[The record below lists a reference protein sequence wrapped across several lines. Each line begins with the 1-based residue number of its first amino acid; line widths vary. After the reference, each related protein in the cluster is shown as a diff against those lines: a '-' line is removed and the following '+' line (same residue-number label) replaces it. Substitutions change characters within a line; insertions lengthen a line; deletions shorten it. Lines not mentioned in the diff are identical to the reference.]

1 MQSSPEPGRGA
12 VLLDANVLSRLA
24 HIRRSDILVTS
35 SGWSRRR
42 PAAPASRRPG
52 LRDDLIPTRSW
63 SVAEM
68 KQTRQAKALRK
79 PVQEPTPGARPPSR
93 PTRTGDDG
101 RPTEPRNVP
110 FPVAR
115 PRAEAALTDAA
126 AYVAAIRAAFLEEA
140 HLRARELAAEGHQ
153 CFPDDPELARYACV
167 LAPPKVLRADLPPDP
182 SGTLDILWLREHVDE
197 YRGQWIALKD
207 GQLVAHAPSVREL
220 KEKLPSL
227 KDLFLTGIAP

>member
-1 MQSSPEPGRGA
+1 
-12 VLLDANVLSRLA
+12 
-24 HIRRSDILVTS
+24 
-35 SGWSRRR
+35 
-42 PAAPASRRPG
+42 
-52 LRDDLIPTRSW
+52 
-63 SVAEM
+63 M

-153 CFPDDPELARYACV
+153 CFPDDPELARYMNT
-167 LAPPKVLRADLPPDP
+167 LPPAQLA
-182 SGTLDILWLREHVDE
+182 SVEIRRKGYLWEFNYGEQFVLSIGSMGILTSWR
-197 YRGQWIALKD
+197 
-207 GQLVAHAPSVREL
+207 
-220 KEKLPSL
+220 KLPH
-227 KDLFLTGIAP
+227 DLEACAFGPPQKPDPGLLPEPQGKAIRKTPL